1 MLPPCAEYSRQIQ
14 EPLIG
19 TISQAHAYF
28 LLEYTAPFGNKA
40 LPESTIDPAVFQHLA
55 QIPHSNCVLMR
66 QPHRPADTDG
76 KLTFFAVNVL
86 TATCYELLLDDYADI
101 LVLDIRQLLD
111 GNLVAPRQ
119 NALYAICTNGKR
131 DECCSR
137 YGVAFY
143 NALQALVGDD
153 VWQCSHIG
161 GHRFAATGIVFPQ
174 GVCYGYL
181 DATDAPDLVTHV
193 QNNAIWLDKLRGHIV
208 YTEAVQTA
216 DYFLRRQHALT
227 DISAVKLQRVETRD
241 EQTHVMFGA
250 NDTSYRV
257 VVKNGAL
264 LEVLAGT
271 SDTQLK
277 QTHPFELVG
286 ISA

>member
-40 LPESTIDPAVFQHLA
+40 LPESTIAPEVFQHLA
-55 QIPHSNCVLMR
+55 QIPHSNCVLIR
-66 QPHRPADTDG
+66 QPNRPADTDG

-86 TATCYELLLDDYADI
+86 TATCYEIALNDYAE
-101 LVLDIRQLLD
+101 LLALDIAQLLA
-111 GNLVAPRQ
+111 GKIVAPRP
-119 NALYAICTNGKR
+119 NPLYAICTNGKR

-181 DATDAPDLVTHV
+181 DATDGPDLVTYV
-193 QNNAIWLDKLRGHIV
+193 RNGQLWLEKLRGHIV
-208 YTEAVQTA
+208 HTESVQAA
-216 DYFLRRQHALT
+216 DYFLRRRLSLM
-227 DISAVKLQRVETRD
+227 DISAVKLQQVETRD
-241 EQTHVMFGA
+241 EQTHVTFEA
-250 NDTSYRV
+250 NSASYGV

-264 LEVLAGT
+264 LEVLGST
-271 SDTQLK
+271 GDTQLK
-277 QTHPFELVG
+277 QTHPFEVVEIG
-286 ISA
+286 